1 MATRAGSCDL
11 CLEADMVPSRAQSPS
26 GRALFSCARCGLVSA
41 WPRRADRTTPP
52 PGRPRDPRMDARR
65 ASSIMRL
72 ITSGRIL
79 EVDCG
84 AGTFLTALDPIRFEV
99 VGLEADD
106 HLAALAGRRLREAGA
121 RGSVFPRAECERLSD
136 AQMGR
141 GSFDLVAVFGSL
153 GRAASPRALLM
164 DISCLL
170 KDGGH
175 VVLET
180 PSLTSITARLRGSR
194 WQPLHDPW
202 SEFFFTPT
210 TLEQLGSVTGFSGG
224 TIRTPMP
231 VSWPPLGSLVYIARK
246 AAVPLRRP
254 VFDRLSMRGR
264 ELSPASATD

>member
-1 MATRAGSCDL
+1 
-11 CLEADMVPSRAQSPS
+11 MVPSRAQSPT
-26 GRALFSCARCGLVSA
+26 GRALFSCACCGLVSA
-41 WPRRADRTTPP
+41 WPRRVDRSTPP
-52 PGRPRDPRMDARR
+52 PSRPRDARADARR
-65 ASSIMRL
+65 ASAIQRL
-72 ITSGRIL
+72 IQGGRIL

-84 AGTFLTALDPIRFEV
+84 TGQFIAGLDPVRFEV
-99 VGLEADD
+99 VGLESDAD
-106 HLAALAGRRLREAGA
+106 LAAMAERRLRDAGA
-121 RGSVFPRAECERLSD
+121 RGTVLPRVESARLSD
-136 AQMGR
+136 SRLAR

-153 GRAASPRALLM
+153 SRAASPRALLM

-180 PSLTSITARLRGSR
+180 PSLSSITARLRGAR

-202 SEFFFTPT
+202 SEFFFTPA

-224 TIRTPMP
+224 TIRMPMP

-254 VFDRLSMRGR
+254 VFSRLAMRGR
-264 ELSPASATD
+264 DLTPASATD